1 MQTDHHRSGYV
12 ALVGRPNVGKSTL
25 LNRILG
31 QKIVITSPKPQ
42 TTRNRILGILHRDDA
57 QVLFLD
63 TPGIHHAA
71 GNKRNR
77 YMVEQAHGAMGEV
90 DCSVMLVEAD
100 RPVTEAEEGIIR
112 ALEQSG
118 RPALLV
124 INKIDRVEPPALLAL
139 IQRYSEMHEFL
150 EIVPVSALK
159 GDGVEQFLSALIPH
173 LPEGPPL
180 YPEEMVTDQPERF
193 IVAEMIREQVLKKL
207 QKEIPYS
214 TAVRVEQFD
223 DLPERNLVEIH
234 AVIHVERETHKRIIV
249 GRGGSMIRDIGQA
262 ARYDIER
269 LLEARVFLRLFV
281 RVDKDWT
288 RSDRLLREF
297 GYE

>member
-1 MQTDHHRSGYV
+1 MQHEVHRGGYV

-31 QKIVITSPKPQ
+31 QKIAITSPKPQ
-42 TTRNRILGILHRDDA
+42 TTRNRILGILHRPDA
-57 QVLFLD
+57 QVMFLD

-71 GNKRNR
+71 GNKLNR
-77 YMVEQAHGAMGEV
+77 YMVSQAHGAMNDV
-90 DCSVMLVEAD
+90 DCVMLLVEAD
-100 RPVTEAEEGIIR
+100 RPVTAAEESVIR
-112 ALEQSG
+112 SISQSG

-124 INKIDRVEPPALLAL
+124 INKIDRVAPPALLDL
-139 IQRYSEMHEFL
+139 IRRYSELHDFL

-159 GDGVEQFLSALIPH
+159 GDGIEQLLDALLPH

-207 QKEIPYS
+207 QKEIPYG
-214 TAVRVEQFD
+214 TAVQIELFEDQ
-223 DLPERNLVEIH
+223 PERDLVEIH
-234 AVIHVERETHKRIIV
+234 AVIHVEREPHKRILV
-249 GRGGSMIRDIGQA
+249 GKGGSMIRSIGQA
-262 ARYDIER
+262 ARFDIER
-269 LLEARVFLRLFV
+269 LLDTKVFLKLFV
-281 RVDKDWT
+281 RVDRDWT